1 MTSARTMLAVAAA
14 LVALVGVPAPPVT
27 AEPTIDIAA
36 ALDAAID
43 ERVKQMG
50 VPGAVVALSIPG
62 EIDYVKAFGVG
73 DTATGMPML
82 VDDHMRIGS
91 VTKTFTGTAVLQL
104 VDQGRIGLSDPISRY
119 VDGVPNGDAITV
131 DLLGRMR
138 SGLPNYSES
147 DVFTQRINSEAPTGP
162 DAFSVTPR
170 QLLDW
175 AFEQPTNF
183 APGTEWEYSNTNYV
197 LLGMVVEK
205 VTGIPLRDYLQQ
217 NIFGPLGLAQ
227 TSYPANGLMPGPY
240 AHGYTQAPDGTV
252 YDATL
257 WNPSWGDAAGQIV
270 STVADLEVW
279 AATLGKGTLL
289 RPETQAQRIGNATT
303 VAPGLD
309 YAFAIF
315 NADGW
320 LGHNGDIPGYTTVS
334 VYLPERDATMV
345 VMVNSDIPERHSAEQ
360 IATVVSSLVTPDH
373 VYGAAPQS
381 PQLVDE
387 DN

>member
-27 AEPTIDIAA
+27 AEPAVDITA

-43 ERVKQMG
+43 ERVTQMG

-62 EIDYVKAFGVG
+62 EIDYMKAFGVG
-73 DTATGMPML
+73 DTATGTPML

-104 VDQGRIGLSDPISRY
+104 VDQGRIRLSDPISRY
-119 VDGVPNGDAITV
+119 VDGVPNGDAITL

-147 DVFTQRINSEAPTGP
+147 DVFMQRLYSEAPMGP
-162 DAFSVTPR
+162 DAFSIASR

-175 AFEQPTNF
+175 AFEQPTHF
-183 APGTEWEYSNTNYV
+183 APGAEWEYSNTNTV
-197 LLGMVVEK
+197 LLRMVVEN

-217 NIFGPLGLAQ
+217 NIFGPLGMVQ
-227 TSYPANGLMPGPY
+227 TSYPANGLMPSPY
-240 AHGYTQAPDGTV
+240 AHGYNQAPDGTIF
-252 YDATL
+252 DTTL
-257 WNPSWGDAAGQIV
+257 WNPTWGDGAGQIV
-270 STVADLEVW
+270 STVANMEIW
-279 AATLGKGTLL
+279 AASLGKGTLL

-315 NADGW
+315 DADGW
-320 LGHNGDIPGYTTVS
+320 IGHNGDMPGYTTVS

-360 IATVVSSLVTPDH
+360 IATVVTSLVTPDH
-373 VYGAAPQS
+373 VYGAAPQP
-381 PQLVDE
+381 PQLLDE